1 MRIVFLSTSSIDD
14 PSPRGRWLPVS
25 RELARMGH
33 EPRLLLLHPTFD
45 ALAEKTHTLDGV
57 VCEHVAQMHV
67 YGYPGARRYFSAP
80 QLIGVSLSAAW
91 ALARAAIAAG
101 ADAIHICKPQPINAL
116 AGWLTRLRTGCR
128 WYVDCDDY
136 EAEAN
141 RFGGGWQKSLVRWF
155 EDTLPKHTDGAT
167 VNTRFLFQRLVELGV
182 PRAKIHYVPNGIH
195 APQTIDVHTPSQ
207 PIVAYVGTMSKISH
221 GTDLLLDAFTRV
233 HAQFATAQLWMIGDG
248 DDRPALEAQAARL
261 GIASVVRWWG
271 RVAPIDV
278 PPLLT
283 QAVCSVDPVSDAPA
297 MRARSPLKIVE
308 SLALGV
314 PIVTGDVGDRRE
326 TLRDGACGVI
336 VGAGDTEALANG
348 ILSVLRDAALHAYLA
363 RNAIQRSYDFDWSV
377 LAREWAEGYSA

>member
-1 MRIVFLSTSSIDD
+1 MRIAFLCTSSLDD
-14 PSPRGRWLPVS
+14 ASPRGRWLPIARALV
-25 RELARMGH
+25 ELGH
-33 EPRLLLLHPTFD
+33 EVHLLLLHPTFD
-45 ALAEKTHTLDGV
+45 TCETRAFVREGV
-57 VCEHVAQMHV
+57 HVRYVAQMHV

-80 QLIGVSLSAAW
+80 RLIGVSLSAVR
-91 ALARAAIAAG
+91 ALARAAIAIR

-128 WYVDCDDY
+128 WYLDCDDY

-221 GTDLLLDAFTRV
+221 GTDLLLDAFARV

-248 DDRPALEAQAARL
+248 DDRPALEAQSAQL

-271 RVAPIDV
+271 RVAPSEV
-278 PPLLT
+278 PSLLT

-314 PIVTGDVGDRRE
+314 PVVTGDVGDRRE
-326 TLRDGACGVI
+326 TLSDGACGVI
-336 VGAGDTEALANG
+336 VRAGDADDLANG
-348 ILSVLRDAALHAYLA
+348 ILSVLTDAALRAYLA
-363 RNAIQRSYDFDWSV
+363 HEAIRRSRDFDWRT
-377 LAREWAEGYSA
+377 LAREWAGVYA